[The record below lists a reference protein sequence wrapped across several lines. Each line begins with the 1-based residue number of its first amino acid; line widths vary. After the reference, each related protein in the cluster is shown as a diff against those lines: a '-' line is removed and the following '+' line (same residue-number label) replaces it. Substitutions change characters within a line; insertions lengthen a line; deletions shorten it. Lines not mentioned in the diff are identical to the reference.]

1 MWIIGTVLCEMMIFH
16 SICRSCSPYNCCIVD
31 ITIGYWWWWI
41 IRTENFK
48 SLDSLWTL
56 NMYITKIENMVCYY
70 ISISG
75 TYKCCGTHMTPHLFL
90 YRELELNVWS
100 MIMIGHPSYWCFP
113 YRKIPFY
120 LRYWYCHEKKKQ
132 YHQILVL
139 VGVGVG
145 DNRSCTS
152 LCPDQGR
159 YMQIWDRFWILGQ
172 VRVTCFPFGK
182 REGVA
187 WYTMSRSIVYF
198 CYNMW
203 CRINIRDWLPWSR
216 HK

>member
-1 MWIIGTVLCEMMIFH
+1 
-16 SICRSCSPYNCCIVD
+16 VD
-31 ITIGYWWWWI
+31 ISIGYWWWWI
-41 IRTENFK
+41 IRNENFK
-48 SLDSLWTL
+48 SWIHCGLLICTLRKLRTWSVIIILVLVELTSVVVLTWRPIYSCTENWNWTYDLWSWL
-56 NMYITKIENMVCYY
+56 AI
-70 ISISG
+70 IS
-75 TYKCCGTHMTPHLFL
+75 
-90 YRELELNVWS
+90 
-100 MIMIGHPSYWCFP
+100 SYWCFP

-139 VGVGVG
+139 VGVG

-152 LCPDQGR
+152 LSPDQGR

-172 VRVTCFPFGK
+172 ARVTCFAFGK